1 MPGHP
6 RRARIIRLESA
17 PKVWKHPC
25 GVPYG
30 PFLRRSY
37 PQAEAFRQAFSRV
50 FKVFILF
57 IALGF
62 PLESKGYAYLS

>member
-6 RRARIIRLESA
+6 RRARISRLEFA
-17 PKVWKHPC
+17 PKARKRPVW
-25 GVPYG
+25 GRYG
-30 PFLRRSY
+30 RFLRRSC